1 MAKLN
6 PDETVVNARIVYWGI
21 EGAGKTANLQALY
34 RKLRSDSRGEIER
47 EATRIDSAVE
57 YETLPIELGEIRGL
71 RTRIEMIAVPGGS
84 GQAPTRKQLLDQI
97 DGVVMVVDSQK
108 ELIDQNADS
117 LNELREM
124 LRDYGR
130 VLEDV
135 PLVIQYNKRDLS
147 DPYSIEE
154 LHRRLDV
161 PGAAVFEAVAVE
173 TTGVLQTLS
182 TLAKHVIRNLRS
194 QSFEVESGGSDDA
207 SLRKE
212 NLEQPGD
219 TAQDAASGGSP
230 ASEATPSSRMEQEI
244 HAEDDHPEI
253 SAIDDLAR
261 QAEETFDPPWDDAVI
276 EVESPDGAQIDA
288 EFSIASI
295 GEATRSGDRGV
306 RVPLVVADKQG
317 RRSKLVLTIQLDP
330 MLADDPD

>member
-97 DGVVMVVDSQK
+97 DGVVMVVDSRK

-147 DPYSIEE
+147 DPFSIEE

-207 SLRKE
+207 SPRKE

-219 TAQDAASGGSP
+219 AAQDAASGGSP

-288 EFSIASI
+288 EFSIASV

>member
-6 PDETVVNARIVYWGI
+6 PDETMVNARIVYWGI
-21 EGAGKTANLQALY
+21 EGAGKTANLHSIY

-71 RTRIEMIAVPGGS
+71 RTRIQTIAVPGGA
-84 GQAPTRKQLLDQI
+84 GQATTRKQLLDQI
-97 DGVVMVVDSQK
+97 DGIVMVVDSRP
-108 ELIDQNADS
+108 ECIDENADS

-130 VLEDV
+130 ALEDV
-135 PLVIQYNKRDLS
+135 PLVLQYNKRDLS
-147 DPYSIEE
+147 DPYVIEE
-154 LHRRLDV
+154 LHRRLNV
-161 PGAAVFEAVAVE
+161 RGAAVFEAVAVE

-194 QSFEVESGGSDDA
+194 QTFEVKHSDSDDPELPEEGFD
-207 SLRKE
+207 ST
-212 NLEQPGD
+212 LEP
-219 TAQDAASGGSP
+219 
-230 ASEATPSSRMEQEI
+230 TPSSRMKDEI
-244 HAEDDHPEI
+244 LSGEEHPE
-253 SAIDDLAR
+253 ADALDNLAR
-261 QAEETFDPPWDDAVI
+261 EAEEAFDAPWDDV
-276 EVESPDGAQIDA
+276 VVDLESPNGAQLDA
-288 EFSIASI
+288 EFAITSV

-317 RRSKLVLTIQLDP
+317 RSSKLVLTIQLDP
-330 MLADDPD
+330 LLEGDHD